1 MTREQR
7 KLRRRRILCW
17 IAATAVI
24 VVWLAVLLTVCA
36 RAADAAEA
44 AQELDPLT
52 KTLACIGA
60 AWVSWALMRVV
71 RWIDAP
77 KGARR

>member
-24 VVWLAVLLTVCA
+24 MVWLAVLLTVCA

-60 AWVSWALMRVV
+60 FCVSGAFMRL
-71 RWIDAP
+71 I
-77 KGARR
+77 KYIEK